1 MHRCAQDRDG
11 AAALLDGGKMRRGI
25 DASRQSAYDCD
36 AMGDQRPRKF
46 PGSLQRGPGSLPG
59 THDGNSSTGPQ
70 EPFVSDH
77 VQLLRS
83 MLSLCF
89 VQGTEEILGS
99 ELNHFRGSDPGSD
112 LAELR
117 RPGPHFVSGTQR
129 GTGCH
134 CKVAGHRRQHL
145 ATYPIP
151 AQSVAQ
157 RALHH
162 LPVSGA
168 GRSATPQGREIP
180 PGNSIPARSNRS
192 GARKERL
199 ARKHVGGSNGRD
211 RRCKRCEPRILGL
224 AE

>member
-1 MHRCAQDRDG
+1 MHRSAQDRDG
-11 AAALLDGGKMRRGI
+11 AAALLDGCKMRRSI

-59 THDGNSSTGPQ
+59 PHDGNSSTGPQ

-77 VQLLRS
+77 VQSLRS
-83 MLSLCF
+83 MLSLYF
-89 VQGTEEILGS
+89 VQRAEEILGS

-117 RPGPHFVSGTQR
+117 WPGRHFVSGSQR
-129 GTGCH
+129 GTGCR
-134 CKVAGHRRQHL
+134 CKVARHRCQHL

-157 RALHH
+157 RALHP
-162 LPVSGA
+162 LPVSCA
-168 GRSATPQGREIP
+168 GRSATPEGAKSHPATAFQPAAAGAGPGRNHL
-180 PGNSIPARSNRS
+180 PGSRSVAPAAATGKANDANR
-192 GARKERL
+192 
-199 ARKHVGGSNGRD
+199 
-211 RRCKRCEPRILGL
+211 
-224 AE
+224 